1 MEIVNESNCKPKKL
15 WVDQGRELYN
25 KLMPEW
31 LDNND
36 ILMYSTHDEGES
48 VISER
53 FIKVLKAQI
62 YKKWQLIIANLIL
75 VIWIN

>member
-1 MEIVNESNCKPKKL
+1 MKKLKTVLNVFIEIANESNRKWKKL

-36 ILMYSTHDEGES
+36 ILTHSNEGKS
-48 VISER
+48 VAAR
-53 FIKVLKAQI
+53 KLIKTLKAKN
-62 YKKWQLIIANLIL
+62 YK
-75 VIWIN
+75 